1 MAGYWGEPSLPYR
14 VRSAPEPVSQPRLSR
29 RCGRGERCPGAQAD
43 DDGVMVPAFAEEG
56 PFCLRDYRHVARCLD
71 ELPEK
76 YVELRSQLGSKT
88 PQGDDRVSGSRTPPV
103 PVRLDYDEL
112 IRDMLLILCSW
123 EEALRAA
130 AQLTP
135 LDTVMS
141 RRRRDE
147 IALPA
152 AVTLLAAHFD
162 RLLVLPSAPMRRIRS
177 MRSAAEL
184 PEGTLGLV
192 HPVGGYAEV
201 ILELDGAQ
209 AGLEILGLHYRAR
222 SALRQTN
229 PPPEK
234 LDGIPCKKCDML
246 SLERAAPPRSPEGTE
261 YWSECGQCGHLMSR
275 IEYLAWVKLYAAWAE
290 ERQAVPMLEAS

>member
-1 MAGYWGEPSLPYR
+1 
-14 VRSAPEPVSQPRLSR
+14 
-29 RCGRGERCPGAQAD
+29 
-43 DDGVMVPAFAEEG
+43 
-56 PFCLRDYRHVARCLD
+56 LRDYRHVARCLD

-76 YVELRSQLGSKT
+76 YVDLRSQLGSKT

-123 EEALRAA
+123 EEALRTA

-152 AVTLLAAHFD
+152 AVTLLIAHFD

-192 HPVGGYAEV
+192 HPAGGYAEV
-201 ILELDGAQ
+201 ILDLSGAD
-209 AGLEILGLHYRAR
+209 AGLEILSIHYRAR
-222 SALRQTN
+222 SALRQTS

-234 LDGIPCKKCDML
+234 LDGIYCRRCEQI
-246 SLERAAPPRSPEGTE
+246 SLYRAAPPSSPEGPE
-261 YWSECGQCGHLMSR
+261 YYSECDNCGQLMTR
-275 IEYLAWVKLYAAWAE
+275 EEYIRWVRLYHAWVLE
-290 ERQAVPMLEAS
+290 QQTLPLLEAS

>member
-1 MAGYWGEPSLPYR
+1 LPYR
-14 VRSAPEPVSQPRLSR
+14 VRSIPEPVSVPRSAR
-29 RCGRGERCPGAQAD
+29 KCARGERCPGAQAD
-43 DDGVMVPAFAEEG
+43 EEGVLQAAWAEEG

-112 IRDMLLILCSW
+112 IRDMLLVLCSW
-123 EEALRAA
+123 EETLRSAA
-130 AQLTP
+130 HLTP
-135 LDTVMS
+135 LDTAMS

-162 RLLVLPSAPMRRIRS
+162 RLLVLPPAPMRRIRS

-192 HPVGGYAEV
+192 HPAGGYAEV
-201 ILELDGAQ
+201 IIELDGAD
-209 AGLEILGLHYRAR
+209 AGLEIISLHWRAR
-222 SALRQTN
+222 SALRQTS

-234 LDGIPCKKCDML
+234 LDGVPCRKCDML
-246 SLERAAPPRSPEGTE
+246 ALERAAPPRSPEGTE
-261 YWSECGQCGHLMSR
+261 YWSECSQCGHLMSR
-275 IEYLAWVKLYAAWAE
+275 EEYVVWVKLYAAWVESQQTA
-290 ERQAVPMLEAS
+290 PLLEAS

>member
-1 MAGYWGEPSLPYR
+1 
-14 VRSAPEPVSQPRLSR
+14 
-29 RCGRGERCPGAQAD
+29 
-43 DDGVMVPAFAEEG
+43 
-56 PFCLRDYRHVARCLD
+56 
-71 ELPEK
+71 
-76 YVELRSQLGSKT
+76 
-88 PQGDDRVSGSRTPPV
+88 VSGSRTPPV

-123 EEALRAA
+123 EEAVRMA

-152 AVTLLAAHFD
+152 AVTLLIAHFD

-192 HPVGGYAEV
+192 HPAGGYAE
-201 ILELDGAQ
+201 IIIDLDGAD
-209 AGLEILGLHYRAR
+209 AGLEIAALHYRAR
-222 SALRQTN
+222 SALRQTS
-229 PPPEK
+229 PPPER
-234 LDGIPCKKCDML
+234 LEGIPCRRCEVL
-246 SLERAAPPRSPEGTE
+246 GLERAAPPRSPDGPE
-261 YWSECGQCGHLMSR
+261 YWSECTQCGQLMTR
-275 IEYLAWVKLYAAWAE
+275 DEYVTWVRLYAAWVESQETA
-290 ERQAVPMLEAS
+290 PLLEAS